1 MKAMQNLQTVV
12 DQRLELI
19 STYFDRLTP
28 RDRVLA
34 IFLVIFVLVNSIG
47 AALWYTHAAAEK
59 QQKRVN
65 QLKEIMTWMQSNAV
79 TMKSSSDG
87 QLTPMEQIQRIA
99 QHQGCLLYTSDAADE

>member
-34 IFLVIFVLVNSIG
+34 IFLLIFVLVSSIG
-47 AALWYTHAAAEK
+47 AALWYTMLRQRNSK
-59 QQKRVN
+59 
-65 QLKEIMTWMQSNAV
+65 NA
-79 TMKSSSDG
+79 
-87 QLTPMEQIQRIA
+87 
-99 QHQGCLLYTSDAADE
+99 

>member
-1 MKAMQNLQTVV
+1 MKAMQNLQTVL

-19 STYFDRLTP
+19 SAYFDRLTP

-34 IFLVIFVLVNSIG
+34 IFLVIFVLVTSIG
-47 AALWYTHAAAEK
+47 TALWYTHAAAEK

-65 QLKEIMTWMQSNAV
+65 QLKETMTWMQSNAV

-99 QHQGCLLYTSDAADE
+99 QQQGLSVVSQ